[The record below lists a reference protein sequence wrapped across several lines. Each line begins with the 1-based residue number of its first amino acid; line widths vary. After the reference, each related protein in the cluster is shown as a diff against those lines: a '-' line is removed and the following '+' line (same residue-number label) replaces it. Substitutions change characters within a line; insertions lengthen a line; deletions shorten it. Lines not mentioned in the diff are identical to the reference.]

1 LNFNIYQY
9 NCTMGLFDFF
19 GNRKEKLSGNVAALE
34 QKLQLL
40 EQEFLS
46 EAKRGKELK
55 LQNDDLAH
63 QIEIKQNEVSKLQ
76 QQRDSL
82 SEETTRLNSAQ
93 ENLLSLLQK
102 STQALKSIPSS
113 TVIPLVDLN
122 SKYLIAMD
130 EDDYKELSAFYT
142 LRAKVDSLAH
152 TKEELEKELHRSEEA
167 TKAQE
172 NRQSTL
178 QRQFDLI
185 QQQVIE
191 AESKRDECISQLAD
205 LKRQIDLH
213 KAEQSNLQHYKE
225 LIKREVCEE
234 LDEKI
239 EKKEEDLD
247 YLDYRLRDTENRLNL
262 AVCELNNLEAVK
274 DLDTSIIWKENPSK
288 EEMEQAVKAY
298 NILRFRYDLV
308 SSWMKRYEKDL
319 EMAKSNLD
327 LFIKERRDEIRNE
340 LIHEMYQRA
349 SQCESSML
357 RQLSSFVENADIE
370 EIRNQMKI
378 HKHTIKMGLR
388 VSTEDSVIKYPL
400 HPIYNMCED
409 YIQLN
414 IANIVKDMKY
424 SDWETIKMKV
434 STLIRNIDNLLLSYT
449 DTNFD
454 DDYLKSVYNY
464 IEAKYLVVQ
473 KQEKEREERE
483 AQREYERA
491 IKKALKDEEKAQEA
505 LEQKR
510 REIAEAQTQE
520 KIQKLQEQIQGLE
533 KALVEARELKERAMS
548 MAQQTKIG
556 YVYVISNIGSFGK
569 DVYKIGMTRRL
580 DPMER
585 VLELSN
591 ASVPFPFDVHTFIY
605 SEDAPAL
612 EADLHRRFDAK
623 KVNSINYRKE
633 YFHVTL
639 DEIKAALKEKGVDAN
654 FIDEPDAFQYRE
666 SSMRNHDDILS
677 TLQ

>member
-1 LNFNIYQY
+1 
-9 NCTMGLFDFF
+9 MGLFDFF

-93 ENLLSLLQK
+93 EHLLSLLQK

-185 QQQVIE
+185 QQQVTE

-633 YFHVTL
+633 YFNVTL

-654 FIDEPDAFQYRE
+654 FVDEPDAFQYRE
-666 SSMRNHDDILS
+666 SLMKNRDGILS
-677 TLQ
+677 TIQQ

>member
-1 LNFNIYQY
+1 
-9 NCTMGLFDFF
+9 MGIFDFF
-19 GNRKEKLSGNVAALE
+19 GNRKEKLSENVAALE
-34 QKLQLL
+34 QKLQSLK
-40 EQEFLS
+40 QEFLS
-46 EAKRGKELK
+46 EEKRGKELK

-63 QIEIKQNEVSKLQ
+63 QIVIKQNEVSKLQ

-82 SEETTRLNSAQ
+82 SEETTRLNSTQ
-93 ENLLSLLQK
+93 KNLLSLLQK
-102 STQALKSIPSS
+102 STQELKSIPSS

-130 EDDYKELSAFYT
+130 EDDYRELSAFYT

-172 NRQSTL
+172 DRQSTL

-185 QQQVIE
+185 QQQVTE

-585 VLELSN
+585 IMELSN

-633 YFHVTL
+633 YFNVTL

-654 FIDEPDAFQYRE
+654 FVDEPDAFQYRE
-666 SSMRNHDDILS
+666 SLMKNRDGILS
-677 TLQ
+677 TIQQ